1 MPRFGYGEPHRRA
14 APEGA
19 RTLTLPGGD
28 RAGAP
33 GGPAPSRREFA
44 LWPDLGRLPYFD
56 ADAEETA
63 LPPVVARL
71 RAAVAASDGVLIA
84 TPEYAHGTSGVLKNA
99 LEWLVGGG
107 ELDGKPV
114 ALASASPAVS
124 GGDRARA
131 WPAQTL
137 AVMMGAR
144 VIPRQLRL
152 PGATRRI
159 EHGRVVDGPGLAA
172 LGALLD
178 DLAAAAAVA
187 RAENEALT

>member
-1 MPRFGYGEPHRRA
+1 MLIRKKFLGLCGSLRSGSLNA
-14 APEGA
+14 AVL
-19 RTLTLPGGD
+19 RTASQLTPPPG
-28 RAGAP
+28 
-33 GGPAPSRREFA
+33 EFA

-107 ELDGKPV
+107 ELDGKPA

-124 GGDRARA
+124 GGDHARA

-137 AVMMGAR
+137 AVMGAR

-152 PGATRRI
+152 PGATRKI